1 MTITVTAAAR
11 YAAKTMQRVQTA
23 NPSRLTK
30 AAQQQR
36 AELAKLEKPY
46 FFSTEN
52 GRRILWG
59 YDLRQRWTPCGRG
72 LFEIVTIPIYGQR
85 VFSK

>member
-1 MTITVTAAAR
+1 MII
-11 YAAKTMQRVQTA
+11 
-23 NPSRLTK
+23 TK

-46 FFSTEN
+46 FFSIEN

-59 YDLRQRWTPCGRG
+59 YDLQQRRTPYGRG
-72 LFEIVTIPIYGQR
+72 KMEIVIIPIYRQR
-85 VFSK
+85 IFSK